1 MSMLADMDIF
11 LFKQGRHYRLHE
23 KLGAHTSGGGG
34 VRGVYFAVWAP
45 NAVDVSVIG
54 DFNFWNEAQNP
65 MYAREDGSG
74 IWETYIP
81 GLEPGVL
88 YKYSIKSRY
97 TDSRIQKTD
106 PFALRTEHPPKTGSV
121 VWDLDFEWTDQEWM
135 ENRAKASSHESPISI
150 YEMHLGSWMRDPKD
164 PTRLLSYRELAQRLP
179 FYLKENGFTHVEFMP
194 VCEHPF
200 YGSWGYQC
208 VSYFAPS
215 ARYGTPQDLMHLINT
230 LHNNGIG
237 VIMDWVPSHFPTD
250 EHSLGLFDGTHL
262 FEHMDMR
269 KGFHPD
275 WHSYIFNYGRYE
287 VQAFLISNALFWLDK
302 YHVDGLRV
310 DAVASMLYL
319 NYSRRDGE
327 WLPNEHG
334 GNENLEAISFL
345 KKFNETVY
353 QEFPGVQTFAEEST
367 SWPMVS
373 RPTYVGGLGFGY
385 KWNMGWMNDT
395 LSYFQ
400 KEPIYRKFHHNQLTF
415 SIWYAFHEN
424 FVLPLSHDEVV
435 HGKSSL
441 LQKMPGDEW
450 QKFANLRLLFGY
462 MFAHPGKKLMFMGSE
477 LGQKAEWDH
486 DRGLDWHLLENE
498 KNRCLKKWIADLNR
512 LYVNEPS
519 LYQLDFSPQ
528 GFAWIN
534 SQDADNS
541 IIVFMHYSRENKSLL
556 AAFNFT
562 PVPRYD
568 YKINVPQAGTWEEV
582 MNSDS
587 EIYGGSNQGNM
598 GELGTKSSGD
608 ENHLFLTLPPLGA
621 IFLRLVTQNGQ

>member
-415 SIWYAFHEN
+415 SIWYAFNEN

-541 IIVFMHYSRENKSLL
+541 IIVFMRYSRENKSLL

>member
-1 MSMLADMDIF
+1 
-11 LFKQGRHYRLHE
+11 
-23 KLGAHTSGGGG
+23 
-34 VRGVYFAVWAP
+34 
-45 NAVDVSVIG
+45 
-54 DFNFWNEAQNP
+54 
-65 MYAREDGSG
+65 
-74 IWETYIP
+74 
-81 GLEPGVL
+81 
-88 YKYSIKSRY
+88 
-97 TDSRIQKTD
+97 
-106 PFALRTEHPPKTGSV
+106 
-121 VWDLDFEWTDQEWM
+121 
-135 ENRAKASSHESPISI
+135 
-150 YEMHLGSWMRDPKD
+150 
-164 PTRLLSYRELAQRLP
+164 
-179 FYLKENGFTHVEFMP
+179 
-194 VCEHPF
+194 
-200 YGSWGYQC
+200 
-208 VSYFAPS
+208 
-215 ARYGTPQDLMHLINT
+215 
-230 LHNNGIG
+230 
-237 VIMDWVPSHFPTD
+237 
-250 EHSLGLFDGTHL
+250 
-262 FEHMDMR
+262 MDMR

-415 SIWYAFHEN
+415 SIWYAFNEN

-486 DRGLDWHLLENE
+486 DRGLDWHLLEKE
-498 KNRCLKKWIADLNR
+498 PNRCLNKWIADLNR
-512 LYVNEPS
+512 LYANEPS
-519 LYQLDFSPQ
+519 LYQLDFSSQ

-541 IIVFMHYSRENKSLL
+541 VIIFMRYSRENKSLL

-568 YKINVPQAGTWEEV
+568 YRINVPQPGTWEELI
-582 MNSDS
+582 NSDS

-598 GELGTKSSGD
+598 GELRTKSAGGK
-608 ENHLFLTLPPLGA
+608 NQLFLTLPPLGA
-621 IFLRLVTQNGQ
+621 VFLRPVTNNEQ

>member
-81 GLEPGVL
+81 GLEPGAL

-106 PFALRTEHPPKTGSV
+106 PFALRTEQPPKTGSV
-121 VWDLDFEWTDQEWM
+121 VWDLDFEWTDQKWM
-135 ENRAKASSHESPISI
+135 ENRAGASSHESPISI

-400 KEPIYRKFHHNQLTF
+400 NDPVYRKFHHNQLTF
-415 SIWYAFHEN
+415 SIWYAFNEN

-441 LQKMPGDEW
+441 LRKMPGDEW
-450 QKFANLRLLFGY
+450 RKFANLRLLFAY

-477 LGQKAEWDH
+477 LGQEAEWDH

-541 IIVFMHYSRENKSLL
+541 IIVFMRYSRENKSLL

>member
-81 GLEPGVL
+81 GLEPGAL

-106 PFALRTEHPPKTGSV
+106 PFALRTEQPPKTGSV
-121 VWDLDFEWTDQEWM
+121 VWDLDFEWTDQKWM
-135 ENRAKASSHESPISI
+135 ENRAGASSHESPISI

-230 LHNNGIG
+230 LHEHGIG

-319 NYSRRDGE
+319 NYSRNEGE

-400 KEPIYRKFHHNQLTF
+400 NDPVYRKFHHNQLTF
-415 SIWYAFHEN
+415 SIWYAFNEN

-441 LQKMPGDEW
+441 LRKMPGDEW
-450 QKFANLRLLFGY
+450 RKFANLRLLFAY

-477 LGQKAEWDH
+477 LGQEAEWDH

-519 LYQLDFSPQ
+519 LYQLDFSPR

-541 IIVFMHYSRENKSLL
+541 IIVFMRYSRENKSLL

-568 YKINVPQAGTWEEV
+568 YQVNVPQAGTWEEI